1 MTSIAVASMLVGVR
15 QQGQEARALDAYRE
29 LALIE
34 RLRTRDAAG
43 NDLARFGDVTLQ
55 RSEILVIDLL
65 DAFGREAT
73 ELLAARETAT
83 AAAPTTSA
91 AATTTAAAAT
101 AATATAV

>member
-55 RSEILVIDLL
+55 RGEILVIDLF
-65 DAFGREAT
+65 DAFGREAA
-73 ELLAARETAT
+73 ELLAAWETANAPT
-83 AAAPTTSA
+83 PTTS
-91 AATTTAAAAT
+91 TTPRHTLPAPTASL
-101 AATATAV
+101 V